1 MKRVD
6 RVSSVSNELVDTH
19 PTDAAMTKVMAGI
32 KLVMAVAMDDE
43 PRFTPW

>member
-1 MKRVD
+1 MKWAL
-6 RVSSVSNELVDTH
+6 SSLSAGTH

-32 KLVMAVAMDDE
+32 KLVMAVAIDDE

>member
-1 MKRVD
+1 MKRD
-6 RVSSVSNELVDTH
+6 PSSLSVSGTH

-32 KLVMAVAMDDE
+32 KLVMAVAIDDE